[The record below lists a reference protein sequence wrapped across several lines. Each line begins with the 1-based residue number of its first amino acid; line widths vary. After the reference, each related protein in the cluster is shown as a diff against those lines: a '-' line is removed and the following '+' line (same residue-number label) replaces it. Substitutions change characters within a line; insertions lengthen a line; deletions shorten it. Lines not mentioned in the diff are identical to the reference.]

1 MNPFGQFL
9 AGVVRQGARRPE
21 HAQSREVSASAAA
34 FAIQPGGGVDI
45 RLSDS
50 VAVRVQVDF
59 PTTFVDGSH
68 GTAFRFAPGIVIR
81 TGGKAYQEG
90 RTGRTKEGVN

>member
-1 MNPFGQFL
+1 M
-9 AGVVRQGARRPE
+9 
-21 HAQSREVSASAAA
+21 HADLSMLNLGKISASAAA

-81 TGGKAYQEG
+81 TGGKAY
-90 RTGRTKEGVN
+90 